1 MGRYKVHLVLHY
13 DALEI
18 EAADTAELA
27 KELDDRDIAVQL
39 WEEQRVRPDRVVID
53 SFELEQPTGPLVPLR
68 EELTID
74 NGDKDWMRDLQ
85 SPGLTVDVRLHFS
98 GIKVPVESVEAA
110 HAWLADDEHLNSAL
124 IGLGH
129 HSELTV
135 RVSEPAE
142 QPPSTG
148 RWESSWRQAAS
159 RDVQRAGL
167 TAQELSERLDQPI
180 EADELYELLVQ
191 RDEQPA
197 PRVHLALHGRLALT
211 LSQKHDLRDQLD
223 RVLAAIP
230 TLNVPQPRS

>member
-27 KELDDRDIAVQL
+27 KKLDDRDIAMRL
-39 WEEQRVRPDRVVID
+39 WEERYVRPDRVVID
-53 SFELEQPTGPLVPLR
+53 SFEQLWPR

-74 NGDKDWMRDLQ
+74 NGDKDWMKDLQ
-85 SPGLTVDVRLHFS
+85 SPGLTVDVRLYFN

-110 HAWLADDEHLNSAL
+110 RVWLADDEHLNWAL
-124 IGLGH
+124 GELGH

-142 QPPSTG
+142 QPPSSG
-148 RWESSWRQAAS
+148 RWEPPWRQAAS

-167 TAQELSERLDQPI
+167 TAGELSERLDQPI

-211 LSQKHDLRDQLD
+211 MKQKHDLRDQLD
-223 RVLAAIP
+223 RALAVIP